1 MRKHIAPIKV
11 CVSTLQVLAEGRV
24 LARTP
29 GTPRRYAAQRR
40 ATLIGIRCR
49 LTRSG

>member
-1 MRKHIAPIKV
+1 MRIHIAPIKV

-29 GTPRRYAAQRR
+29 VTPRRCAAQGR
-40 ATLIGIRCR
+40 ATLTGIRCR
-49 LTRSG
+49 LTRAG